1 MGRAPE
7 GRACVCGRWSNPDRT
22 GRGTIYQDTETEED
36 LSMADNTSDY
46 KDVIAIVVKVT
57 RPDADDKTK
66 VTVKS
71 LNTGTWVSVTIW
83 DNSHPSAVTNPP
95 KKGDLILVSGKLKQN
110 KGDDGTIY
118 NNL

>member
-1 MGRAPE
+1 
-7 GRACVCGRWSNPDRT
+7 
-22 GRGTIYQDTETEED
+22 
-36 LSMADNTSDY
+36 MADNTSDY

-118 NNL
+118 NNLSAYTYALVPCVLPLPKDDQEEGGNAPAEAGNLPDVI

>member
-1 MGRAPE
+1 MAG
-7 GRACVCGRWSNPDRT
+7 
-22 GRGTIYQDTETEED
+22 DT
-36 LSMADNTSDY
+36 NDY

-57 RPDADDKTK
+57 RPEADDKTK

-83 DNSHPSAVTNPP
+83 DNSHPDAIKSPP

-118 NNL
+118 NNLSAFTYALVPCVLPVPKDEDGPGATSAEAGNLPDII

>member
-1 MGRAPE
+1 MAG
-7 GRACVCGRWSNPDRT
+7 
-22 GRGTIYQDTETEED
+22 DT
-36 LSMADNTSDY
+36 NDY

-83 DNSHPSAVTNPP
+83 DNSHPDAVKNPP

-118 NNL
+118 NNLSAFTYALVPCVLPVPKDEDSAPVNTSAEAGNVPDIL